1 MLHGCAQED
10 LASREAELLEQSQA
24 VEEGQSDAAEAHARV
39 SQLQA
44 QLRQMEATL
53 LEDSGKA
60 HDSEELLEKVR
71 ASRPRIS
78 QDGRTDEILH
88 GVWAA
93 RLSQYIESVR
103 KLAAPGRAGIAT
115 PCLSRFH

>member
-1 MLHGCAQED
+1 MQHVLPQED

-44 QLRQMEATL
+44 QLRQMETTL

-71 ASRPRIS
+71 FPTAR
-78 QDGRTDEILH
+78 GRMNLDVI
-88 GVWAA
+88 
-93 RLSQYIESVR
+93 
-103 KLAAPGRAGIAT
+103 
-115 PCLSRFH
+115 